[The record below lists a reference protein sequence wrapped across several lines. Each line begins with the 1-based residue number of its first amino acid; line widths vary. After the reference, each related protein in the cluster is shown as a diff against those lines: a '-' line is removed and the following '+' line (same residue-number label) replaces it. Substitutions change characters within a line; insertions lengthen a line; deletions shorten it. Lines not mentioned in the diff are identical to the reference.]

1 MSLDTQ
7 PSPSWPLS
15 QIGEMEL
22 SDLPLDFIES
32 MAKLADKIGQR
43 MSQTNEKRNWRVV
56 RETIDN
62 AEITF
67 GVWRDPAQPR
77 GIGLMCV
84 RGANRLRQIIA
95 TGVMASAHIAA
106 IPCFAEEQ
114 ALALR
119 QKVGDQ
125 TH

>member
-1 MSLDTQ
+1 M
-7 PSPSWPLS
+7 
-15 QIGEMEL
+15 EMP
-22 SDLPLDFIES
+22 DLPLDFVES
-32 MAKLADKIGQR
+32 MVKLADKTGQR

-56 RETIDN
+56 RETIDH

-67 GVWRDPAQPR
+67 GVWRDPAQQG

-84 RGANRLRQIIA
+84 KGENRLRTIIA
-95 TGVMASAHIAA
+95 TGVIASARIAA

-114 ALALR
+114 AFALR